1 MCTHYRTA
9 FFATTKSY
17 KVWYEKQR
25 PGLEQEVFTHR
36 TSRQSGWPRGFG
48 ALNSSSLSWIFT
60 SASVGSSPLS
70 YLFTSA
76 TLRIPVHTASKCG
89 TDLSDMCRSTFEI
102 FESLQK
108 SPRNH
113 RSYVWR
119 EGQSGMVLIPAQELS
134 VIVSTYPTSNH
145 LLTIILQV
153 HNQTSRHLTRCQ
165 CSHLT
170 WFGADLFIPPNKLDI
185 KASIKKLAELH
196 KHPALLATFCTI
208 IGLYILGMIWARR
221 KDRKDI
227 TKVWVK
233 YLSCLQLSEP
243 SQQWKRFLRARQAPT
258 LRVATSSL
266 PNLPLS

>member
-1 MCTHYRTA
+1 MFCIFVLVFTVWVEEICAYPQQYWCQR
-9 FFATTKSY
+9 KSY
-17 KVWYEKQR
+17 
-25 PGLEQEVFTHR
+25 
-36 TSRQSGWPRGFG
+36 
-48 ALNSSSLSWIFT
+48 
-60 SASVGSSPLS
+60 
-70 YLFTSA
+70 
-76 TLRIPVHTASKCG
+76 
-89 TDLSDMCRSTFEI
+89 
-102 FESLQK
+102 
-108 SPRNH
+108 
-113 RSYVWR
+113 
-119 EGQSGMVLIPAQELS
+119 
-134 VIVSTYPTSNH
+134 TYATSNH

-196 KHPALLATFCTI
+196 KHPALLATFCTV

-221 KDRKDI
+221 KDRNDI

-266 PNLPLS
+266 PNLPLSINQR

>member
-1 MCTHYRTA
+1 MFCIFVLVFTVWVEEICAYPQQYWCQR
-9 FFATTKSY
+9 KSY
-17 KVWYEKQR
+17 
-25 PGLEQEVFTHR
+25 
-36 TSRQSGWPRGFG
+36 
-48 ALNSSSLSWIFT
+48 
-60 SASVGSSPLS
+60 
-70 YLFTSA
+70 
-76 TLRIPVHTASKCG
+76 
-89 TDLSDMCRSTFEI
+89 
-102 FESLQK
+102 
-108 SPRNH
+108 
-113 RSYVWR
+113 
-119 EGQSGMVLIPAQELS
+119 
-134 VIVSTYPTSNH
+134 TYATSNH

-233 YLSCLQLSEP
+233 YLSYLQLSEP

>member
-1 MCTHYRTA
+1 MCTQYRIA

-17 KVWYEKQR
+17 KVWYEQQR
-25 PGLEQEVFTHR
+25 PGLEQDVFTHR
-36 TSRQSGWPRGFG
+36 TS
-48 ALNSSSLSWIFT
+48 LNSSSHSWIFT
-60 SASVGSSPLS
+60 SASVGSSPRS

-76 TLRIPVHTASKCG
+76 TLRIPDHTASKCG
-89 TDLSDMCRSTFEI
+89 TEPIRYVSLKFRDLRI
-102 FESLQK
+102 
-108 SPRNH
+108 
-113 RSYVWR
+113 VWT
-119 EGQSGMVLIPAQELS
+119 EGQSGIVLMPAQELS

-153 HNQTSRHLTRCQ
+153 HNQTSRHFTRCQ

-233 YLSCLQLSEP
+233 
-243 SQQWKRFLRARQAPT
+243 
-258 LRVATSSL
+258 
-266 PNLPLS
+266 

>member
-1 MCTHYRTA
+1 MCTQYRIA
-9 FFATTKSY
+9 FRANTKSY
-17 KVWYEKQR
+17 IWYSMNGNG
-25 PGLEQEVFTHR
+25 PGLEQVVYTHR
-36 TSRQSGWPRGFG
+36 TSRPSSWPRGFG
-48 ALNSSSLSWIFT
+48 ALNSSSHSWIFT
-60 SASVGSSPLS
+60 STSVGSSPLS

-76 TLRIPVHTASKCG
+76 TLRIPVHTTSKCG
-89 TDLSDMCRSTFEI
+89 TEPIRYVSLNFRDL
-102 FESLQK
+102 
-108 SPRNH
+108 RN
-113 RSYVWR
+113 VWT
-119 EGQSGMVLIPAQELS
+119 EGQSGIVLVPAQELS

-196 KHPALLATFCTI
+196 KHPALLATFCTV

-221 KDRKDI
+221 KDRNDI

-243 SQQWKRFLRARQAPT
+243 SQQ
-258 LRVATSSL
+258 
-266 PNLPLS
+266 

>member
-1 MCTHYRTA
+1 MC
-9 FFATTKSY
+9 
-17 KVWYEKQR
+17 
-25 PGLEQEVFTHR
+25 
-36 TSRQSGWPRGFG
+36 
-48 ALNSSSLSWIFT
+48 
-60 SASVGSSPLS
+60 SSPLS

-76 TLRIPVHTASKCG
+76 TLRIPVHTALKCG
-89 TDLSDMCRSTFEI
+89 TEPIRHLSLKFRDLRI
-102 FESLQK
+102 
-108 SPRNH
+108 
-113 RSYVWR
+113 VWT
-119 EGQSGMVLIPAQELS
+119 EGQSGMVLMPAQELS
-134 VIVSTYPTSNH
+134 VIVWTYPTSNH

-153 HNQTSRHLTRCQ
+153 HNQTSRHFTRCQ

-208 IGLYILGMIWARR
+208 IGLYILGMIWARH

-266 PNLPLS
+266 PNLPLP

>member
-1 MCTHYRTA
+1 MCTQYRISDIVWT
-9 FFATTKSY
+9 ATTLDWSKS
-17 KVWYEKQR
+17 
-25 PGLEQEVFTHR
+25 FTHIEHR
-36 TSRQSGWPRGFG
+36 
-48 ALNSSSLSWIFT
+48 ALAVGREGLVHQIPVLIPEYLLPPQWVPVVAPTCSL
-60 SASVGSSPLS
+60 PLLS
-70 YLFTSA
+70 EYLFTLHQSVA
-76 TLRIPVHTASKCG
+76 QNLCA
-89 TDLSDMCRSTFEI
+89 MCRSSFEI
-102 FESLQK
+102 FASLQK

-113 RSYVWR
+113 LSYVWT
-119 EGQSGMVLIPAQELS
+119 EGQSGIVLVPAQELS

-208 IGLYILGMIWARR
+208 IGLYILGMIWARH

-243 SQQWKRFLRARQAPT
+243 SQQWRRFLRARQART
-258 LRVATSSL
+258 LRVATSTL
-266 PNLPLS
+266 PNFSLS

>member
-1 MCTHYRTA
+1 
-9 FFATTKSY
+9 
-17 KVWYEKQR
+17 
-25 PGLEQEVFTHR
+25 
-36 TSRQSGWPRGFG
+36 
-48 ALNSSSLSWIFT
+48 
-60 SASVGSSPLS
+60 
-70 YLFTSA
+70 
-76 TLRIPVHTASKCG
+76 
-89 TDLSDMCRSTFEI
+89 MCRSTFEI
-102 FESLQK
+102 FTSLQK
-108 SPRNH
+108 SPCNH

-119 EGQSGMVLIPAQELS
+119 EGQSGMVLMPAQELS

-208 IGLYILGMIWARR
+208 IGLYILAMIWARR